1 MTGDYGRQS
10 SVTSMLTS
18 LKWTSLQERRR
29 HVRLTMMHKVLH
41 QTVAVPKDPLLK
53 LSSQRTRS
61 NHYLKLDHLAA
72 NTTMYKQSFFPRTIP
87 EWNALPQSVV
97 DSETADAFKCQLIK
111 LIFTVQ
117 GMVCLHQALT
127 NYTQDTRIA
136 MYVREVRN
144 IHNGTFILDG
154 PTFPWLATREISG
167 VRCKGSGAV
176 HTAFTTTVCQGMVAH
191 ALTAEDG
198 FTQIMS

>member
-1 MTGDYGRQS
+1 LRRNLRHCPPKLKELAYNSLVRSVLEYACCVWGPHLEKDINHLEAVQRRAARFVTGDYGRQS

-111 LIFTVQ
+111 
-117 GMVCLHQALT
+117 M
-127 NYTQDTRIA
+127 D
-136 MYVREVRN
+136 
-144 IHNGTFILDG
+144 
-154 PTFPWLATREISG
+154 
-167 VRCKGSGAV
+167 
-176 HTAFTTTVCQGMVAH
+176 
-191 ALTAEDG
+191 
-198 FTQIMS
+198 